1 MAALAALLP
10 LAFATP
16 VNAAT
21 DTLDQSV
28 VQTFWSSWESN
39 VSWMAQTFTA
49 GATGSVDRVSL
60 PAYTPGGF
68 ARFTVSI
75 RTVTSAGAPSAT
87 ILGAAP
93 SFSGAIAWQ
102 GFKDYAFSPA
112 VPITKGTRYAI
123 AVQVA
128 AGGIRW
134 FDTGGNDTYLPG
146 AQYIGGSSTGWGTGP
161 HADFGFEEWLA
172 TNVNSAPVVTV
183 DRAAV
188 SVAEGTAPSNSGSC
202 ADPDGDTVMLS
213 TSDGAVS
220 PCTGGTYTW
229 SKPAGDEAAPETV
242 TITATDGNGLTST
255 TSFTLDV
262 SAIDPVAQ
270 IVSDPPSITVPE
282 GTNVPFSGTATSP
295 AATDNAAGFS
305 YAWTVTENGAG
316 YASGSGASFSFVPRD
331 DGTYLVTFAAT
342 DDGGMT
348 GTTSMTVIATNV
360 APTPKIN
367 GVSGTAPLVTAAYEL
382 LNFSGSFT
390 DADSADNYTITWTF
404 GDGSTAS
411 GLNASHAYSAAGT
424 YTVTFKVSDGEGG
437 VGQAS
442 TSVTVQTAQ
451 QALSSIESYVQGL
464 SGLNQGQK
472 NSLIAKLQNA
482 AAAAQRG
489 DNNAASNELDAFL
502 NELQADVNTG
512 KVSAAAA
519 ATLRGAVNAVRGS
532 LGTFNRLVEWWPL
545 EA

>member
-1 MAALAALLP
+1 VAALAALLP

-16 VNAAT
+16 ANAAA

-39 VSWMAQTFTA
+39 VPWMAQTFTA

-68 ARFTVSI
+68 ARFTVSLLA
-75 RTVTSAGAPSAT
+75 VTSGGAPSAT
-87 ILGAAP
+87 VLGAAP
-93 SFSGAIAWQ
+93 SFSGGIAWS
-102 GFKDYAFSPA
+102 GFRDYAFSPA
-112 VPITKGTRYAI
+112 VPITKGTKYAI

-128 AGGIRW
+128 AGGIKW
-134 FDTGGNDTYLPG
+134 FDTGGNDSYPLG
-146 AQYIGGSSTGWGTGP
+146 AQYTGSSATGWMTGA
-161 HADFGFEEWLA
+161 HADFGFEEWIA
-172 TNVNSAPVVTV
+172 TNVNLAPVVTV
-183 DRAAV
+183 DRTAV
-188 SVAEGTAPSNSGSC
+188 SVVEGTAPTNSGTC
-202 ADPDGDTVMLS
+202 ADPDGDTVTLGA
-213 TSDGAVS
+213 SDGAVS
-220 PCTGGTYTW
+220 ACTGGTYTW

-242 TITATDGNGLTST
+242 TITANDGNGLSAT

-262 SAIDPVAQ
+262 SAVDPVAQ
-270 IVSDPPSITVPE
+270 IVSGPPSITVPE
-282 GTNVPFSGTATSP
+282 GTNVPLSGTATSP
-295 AATDNAAGFS
+295 AAPDNTAGFS
-305 YAWTVTENGAG
+305 YKWTVTENGAG
-316 YASGSGASFSFVPRD
+316 YASGSGASFSFVPKD

-348 GTTSMTVIATNV
+348 GTTSMTVVATNV
-360 APTPKIN
+360 APNAKIN
-367 GVSGTAPLVTAAYEL
+367 SVSGTAPLVTAAYEL
-382 LNFSGSFT
+382 FSFSGSFT
-390 DADSADNYTITWTF
+390 DADTGDNYTITWNF

-411 GLNASHAYSAAGT
+411 GLNASHAYTAAGT

-437 VGQAS
+437 VGQA
-442 TSVTVQTAQ
+442 TTTVTVQTTQ
-451 QALSSIESYVQGL
+451 QALASIESYVQGL
-464 SGLNQGQK
+464 SGLTQGEK

-502 NELQADVNTG
+502 NELQAYVSTG
-512 KVSAAAA
+512 KVSAGAA
-519 ATLRGAVNAVRGS
+519 ATLRSAVNAVRGS